1 MAVRRFKATKDNTIT
16 NAYKANLTTRGT
28 GSNMGASDILEV
40 FSIYG
45 QASTSSSELSRILI
59 DFDIDAIN
67 SARVAKNIPASGSVD
82 FYLRMFNAE
91 HSSTTPTNFT
101 LTVAA
106 ISQSWDEGNGLDM
119 EDYSDPGIGSGGKG
133 STWLTRKSGSFSQ
146 CSLELNGSDEYVTVA
161 DSDDFTFADSGVDK
175 PFSISA
181 WIKVDSLADD
191 RPIVVKWDGSGTNL
205 EWYFYVR
212 GNSSPS
218 GALSLLVYDKAN
230 SATISSRT
238 DGSIISTGE
247 WYHVMVTY
255 DGRGGATAADGI
267 KFYVDGASKTA
278 TASNN
283 ASYVSMVN
291 TTTPVRIGAEPNL
304 SDYFDGKLDEI
315 SVWDKELDSAQ
326 VTELYNEGVPNNLI
340 KTTTYTEDTTSKLV
354 AWWRIEIDSVLT
366 PDTTST
372 IQDRSAN
379 SHNGTGTGL
388 ETSNFSTTDFAG
400 NGVANAVN
408 TAQYWLDEGGTFSTG
423 SQTTVYS
430 QVFSTGLEDLEIDVS
445 QQVEEWI
452 NGNTASYGFGVY
464 LQPSLENEKTSYYTK
479 KFFARD
485 SQYFLKRPV
494 IEARW
499 NDSRFD
505 DSSNFYLSS
514 SRVPAADNLNTLYL
528 YNYVR
533 GQLQDIPGLGAEN
546 KIYLSIYTG
555 SNSVPSG
562 DKITLPVGGG
572 VVANND
578 YNVTGSKVATGIYSA
593 SFAYTSSGITEIY
606 PVWHSS
612 SVDPPVPTIE
622 YLTASSI
629 TVNTFDTQTPYPINS
644 YKANI
649 TNLQSQYGS
658 SDVVNFRVFVQNK
671 NFLATVYTVA
681 STAVQPT
688 IMEKMYYKVSRVV
701 DEEIVINYG
710 TGSGDAGYTQLSYDS
725 AGNYFDLDMSIFEP
739 DFSYQISFMIND
751 AGKYTELKDKFKF
764 RIIDENDLPG

>member
-59 DFDIDAIN
+59 DFDIDAIS
-67 SARVAKNIPASGSVD
+67 SARDAKNIPASGSVD
-82 FYLRMFNAE
+82 FYLRMFNAD

-106 ISQSWDEGNGLDM
+106 VSQSWTEGIGLDM
-119 EDYSDPGIGSGGKG
+119 EDYSDADP
-133 STWLTRKSGSFSQ
+133 SGSNWINSSYQTVWTTFHGNVQGGSFHTGSAAVTSSQ
-146 CSLELNGSDEYVTVA
+146 FFQNGTEDIELNIT
-161 DSDDFTFADSGVDK
+161 
-175 PFSISA
+175 
-181 WIKVDSLADD
+181 
-191 RPIVVKWDGSGTNL
+191 R
-205 EWYFYVR
+205 
-212 GNSSPS
+212 
-218 GALSLLVYDKAN
+218 
-230 SATISSRT
+230 
-238 DGSIISTGE
+238 
-247 WYHVMVTY
+247 H
-255 DGRGGATAADGI
+255 
-267 KFYVDGASKTA
+267 
-278 TASNN
+278 
-283 ASYVSMVN
+283 
-291 TTTPVRIGAEPNL
+291 
-304 SDYFDGKLDEI
+304 
-315 SVWDKELDSAQ
+315 
-326 VTELYNEGVPNNLI
+326 
-340 KTTTYTEDTTSKLV
+340 
-354 AWWRIEIDSVLT
+354 
-366 PDTTST
+366 
-372 IQDRSAN
+372 
-379 SHNGTGTGL
+379 
-388 ETSNFSTTDFAG
+388 
-400 NGVANAVN
+400 
-408 TAQYWLDEGGTFSTG
+408 
-423 SQTTVYS
+423 
-430 QVFSTGLEDLEIDVS
+430 
-445 QQVEEWI
+445 VEEWI
-452 NGNTASYGFGVY
+452 NGNTGSYGFGVF
-464 LQPSLENEKTSYYTK
+464 LSSSLETADTSYYTK

-629 TVNTFDTQTPYPINS
+629 TVNTFETQTSYPINS

-649 TNLQSQYGS
+649 TNLQSEYGS
-658 SDVVNFRVFVQNK
+658 SDVANFRVFVQNK

-701 DEEIVINYG
+701 DEEIIINYG
-710 TGSGDAGYTQLSYDS
+710 TGSGNAGYTQLSYDS